1 MISPNYKS
9 HHVPL
14 TDVYVRIKASD
25 STQEIE
31 AHLWNDNP
39 VVQLFY
45 SRCKESLIEN
55 VKRIQSRFDDCK
67 DLMTAKIARFPC
79 HVLKQH

>member
-1 MISPNYKS
+1 MKENFSTISPNYKS

-14 TDVYVRIKASD
+14 TDVY
-25 STQEIE
+25 
-31 AHLWNDNP
+31 
-39 VVQLFY
+39 VQLFY

-55 VKRIQSRFDDCK
+55 VKRIQSRFDDCQ